1 MTKVELVE
9 MARTQLGMTLAT
21 ANSKTVVVLRE
32 LLRASKAQ
40 TEEILDPLTKIP
52 KGLDQMVKAALES
65 EMEFRNLE
73 VRDKMTRP
81 QMILAIR
88 DQVEERKLL
97 ARSAASRGD
106 LSESEAMDESE
117 WSAVSRIRTAIHTP
131 RR

>member
-21 ANSKTVVVLRE
+21 ANTKTVVVLRE

-40 TEEILDPLTKIP
+40 TEEILDPLAKIP

-97 ARSAASRGD
+97 SRSAASRGD